1 MKMKDYSIRESM
13 KTGVKD
19 LGSAAYAIGVG
30 TGIIM
35 VNVPNSMAN
44 AVEHLIVDPVFIA
57 GARAVD
63 KVGSKA
69 NNVKARI
76 KGKKEAKEN
85 EKYAGA
91 EVIVVDFT
99 KTSAAVL

>member
-13 KTGVKD
+13 KTGVCD
-19 LGSAAYAIGVG
+19 LVCAVAASTVV
-30 TGIIM
+30 
-35 VNVPNSMAN
+35 VNCLGN
-44 AVEHLIVDPVFIA
+44 AAEHLVVDPVFIA
-57 GARAVD
+57 GAKAVD

-91 EVIVVDFT
+91 EIIVVDFT
-99 KTSAAVL
+99 KTNAAVL